1 MNPDENRSDGREG
14 WGKVYRGTFDRAP
27 LSASRPSFPT
37 GADGMNSRWV
47 VVAGG
52 ELADENLGAIRPEDR
67 VVGVDGGVQAL
78 RRVNLPIHLAVGDF
92 DTLGSQAPRLL
103 KEAGIPVKRLPA
115 EKDMTDTQYAVE
127 TAIAEGAQEILVLG
141 ALGGARFDHAL
152 ANLFLLEKI
161 EAAGIRGTIENV
173 SNRIRLH
180 PGAGKELW
188 LKRGLFP
195 YVSLLALTDQVEGVS
210 LEGFR
215 YPLCEATLY
224 RPYPR
229 GISNELV
236 ASRGKIRIRSGKLL
250 VVESRD

>member
-1 MNPDENRSDGREG
+1 M
-14 WGKVYRGTFDRAP
+14 K
-27 LSASRPSFPT
+27 
-37 GADGMNSRWV
+37 SRWV

-52 ELADENLGAIRPEDR
+52 ELAGADLGAIRPGDR
-67 VVGVDGGVQAL
+67 VVAVDGGVRAL
-78 RRVNLPIHLAVGDF
+78 RRANLPIHLAVGDF
-92 DTLGSQAPRLL
+92 DTLGPRVPRLL

-161 EAAGIRGTIENV
+161 EAAGIPGVIENS

-180 PGAGKELW
+180 PGAEKELW
-188 LKRGLFP
+188 LERGPFP
-195 YVSLLALTDQVEGVS
+195 YVSLLALTERVEGVS

-215 YPLCEATLY
+215 YPLCDATLY
-224 RPYPR
+224 RQYPR
-229 GISNELV
+229 GISNELT
-236 ASRGKIRIRSGKLL
+236 ARRGKIRIRRGKLL